1 MSISVNTEMIFDK
14 KTTPFYEL
22 DDTVRRPEKGP
33 LRNTQLLLLQEQKQ
47 NQEFFSYH
55 FCLEVLDKAT
65 TQENER
71 KGIQIRKKLSYL
83 HPRGHDLRYKTFNIP
98 NKEL

>member
-33 LRNTQLLLLQEQKQ
+33 LRNTQLLLL
-47 NQEFFSYH
+47 FSAGAETEPGV
-55 FCLEVLDKAT
+55 FL
-65 TQENER
+65 
-71 KGIQIRKKLSYL
+71 LSL
-83 HPRGHDLRYKTFNIP
+83 LPGGFR
-98 NKEL
+98 